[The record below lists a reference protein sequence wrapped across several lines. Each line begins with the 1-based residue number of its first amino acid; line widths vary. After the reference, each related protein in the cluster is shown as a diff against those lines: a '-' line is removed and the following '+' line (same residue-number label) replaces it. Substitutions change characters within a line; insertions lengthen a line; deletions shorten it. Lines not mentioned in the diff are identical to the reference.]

1 VLADAVL
8 KLLFVVVAW
17 LVLEEAVLATVKA
30 ALLFVR
36 LLRRANLFT
45 LFLSLALGVFFVVHE
60 LRNLLDDEILLLLVE
75 EALQAVDK
83 VGLAN
88 QVVDFDEDLE

>member
-1 VLADAVL
+1 M
-8 KLLFVVVAW
+8 
-17 LVLEEAVLATVKA
+17 
-30 ALLFVR
+30 
-36 LLRRANLFT
+36 
-45 LFLSLALGVFFVVHE
+45 VHE